1 MKAICVYC
9 GSSPGHDGIYRREAI
24 RMGELFA
31 REGIAL
37 VYGGGRVGLMG
48 IIADT
53 VIRNGGNVIGV
64 IPKFMDDRELSHN
77 GVTELILVE
86 TMHERKK
93 AMADRADG
101 FIAMPGGVGTYE
113 EIFEAITWSQ
123 LKLHNKPCAFY
134 NVNGFYDGMS
144 ASLDRAVSDGFIN
157 GNFRDAIFFEN
168 DPEEILSKFRS
179 YSPPRFD
186 KVNEALDE
194 TDGRNR

>member
-1 MKAICVYC
+1 MKTICVYC

-24 RMGELFA
+24 RMGEMFA

-53 VIRNGGNVIGV
+53 VISNGGNVIGV

-93 AMADRADG
+93 TMADRADG

-123 LKLHNKPCAFY
+123 LKLH
-134 NVNGFYDGMS
+134 D
-144 ASLDRAVSDGFIN
+144 
-157 GNFRDAIFFEN
+157 
-168 DPEEILSKFRS
+168 
-179 YSPPRFD
+179 
-186 KVNEALDE
+186 
-194 TDGRNR
+194 